1 MNSENNMSYRE
12 DIHDTC
18 IELIPW
24 YVSQSLDEIE
34 KSMMEDHLSTC
45 LVCRRELEDSR
56 DLQHCMLDL
65 ENHALAQKRAFSKL
79 IQRIESENNSGSNN
93 KTGTHQLF
101 AWIQKLKSGF
111 LSVPVFYQRAFIV
124 QTSVLLLV
132 IGTLAFNM
140 PVNQSGQDEGY
151 VYYGLTDVAS
161 NIQGEFVRYY
171 LKFSEGATEKDVRE
185 ILLSMNGEIV
195 RGPTVSGMYV
205 VDFPTQAKS
214 GQEVMTI
221 EEKLQQY
228 KNVRFPL

>member
-1 MNSENNMSYRE
+1 MNSKNNISHRE
-12 DIHDTC
+12 DAHDIC

-24 YVSQSLDEIE
+24 YVSQSLDEVE
-34 KSMMEDHLSTC
+34 KSMVEDHLSTC

-56 DLQHCMLDL
+56 DLQHCMMDL
-65 ENHALAQKRAFSKL
+65 ENHSLAQKHAFLKL
-79 IQRIESENNSGSNN
+79 TQRIEFENSSGGNN
-93 KTGTHQLF
+93 RTWTHQLF
-101 AWIQKLKSGF
+101 PWIQKLKSGF
-111 LSVPVFYQRAFIV
+111 LSVPVFYQRAFV
-124 QTSVLLLV
+124 TQTFVLFLV

-140 PVNQSGQDEGY
+140 PANQSGQDEGY

-195 RGPTVSGMYV
+195 RGPTISGMYV
-205 VDFPTQAKS
+205 VDFPTQAES